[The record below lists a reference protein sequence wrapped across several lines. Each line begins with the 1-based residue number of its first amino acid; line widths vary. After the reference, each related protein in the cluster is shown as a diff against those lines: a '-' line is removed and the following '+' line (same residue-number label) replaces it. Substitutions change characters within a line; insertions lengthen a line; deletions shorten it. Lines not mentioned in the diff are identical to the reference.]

1 MATAALNYETPD
13 GEGVAR
19 RPLAELLLLAVPT
32 IAQMVSYTVM
42 HFIDTW
48 MLSRLGV
55 AEATAAGNGGLWAWS
70 VIGFGM
76 GVVLCVNTLVSQNF
90 GQKDYASCG
99 RYLWQG
105 VWFSVLFAAV
115 AWPMAPAGH

>member
-1 MATAALNYETPD
+1 MASGFFVGSAEGDGMGSAVLDYETD
-13 GEGVAR
+13 GGDPPLR
-19 RPLAELLLLAVPT
+19 RPLAELLLLAIPT

-70 VIGFGM
+70 VIGFGV

-90 GQKDYASCG
+90 GQKDY
-99 RYLWQG
+99 
-105 VWFSVLFAAV
+105 
-115 AWPMAPAGH
+115 

>member
-1 MATAALNYETPD
+1 MAAPERWLRGFLFGRPGRRNGMDSSVLSYEGGGQDAP
-13 GEGVAR
+13 AR
-19 RPLAELLLLAVPT
+19 RPIVELLLLAVPT
-32 IAQMVSYTVM
+32 IAQMVSYTTM

-90 GQKDYASCG
+90 GQKDYASC
-99 RYLWQG
+99 
-105 VWFSVLFAAV
+105 
-115 AWPMAPAGH
+115 